1 MLNVHV
7 PSFLFTHPC
16 TLNCND
22 SVVPRITMRNDGRTA
37 SLSHSSSFGDTC
49 STLVFTPG
57 TDRDDRTWRILRAC
71 QLRPSPIRS
80 AAVSAASAAREN
92 RHATT
97 ADVWPFSSLVSRVA
111 LVQGKKLVSYTC
123 HALQRDAKGCN
134 GQSPE
139 GLRCVEDGRLLG
151 ESPGI

>member
-1 MLNVHV
+1 MTEL
-7 PSFLFTHPC
+7 
-16 TLNCND
+16 
-22 SVVPRITMRNDGRTA
+22 GE
-37 SLSHSSSFGDTC
+37 SSAHANFGH
-49 STLVFTPG
+49 LQFGLP
-57 TDRDDRTWRILRAC
+57 
-71 QLRPSPIRS
+71 P
-80 AAVSAASAAREN
+80 VSAASAAREN

>member
-80 AAVSAASAAREN
+80 AASLRSLSRPGEQARDHC
-92 RHATT
+92 R
-97 ADVWPFSSLVSRVA
+97 RVA
-111 LVQGKKLVSYTC
+111 LFKSSLSCCSGARKKVGQLYMPCLATRRKGLQWAESRGS
-123 HALQRDAKGCN
+123 ALR
-134 GQSPE
+134 
-139 GLRCVEDGRLLG
+139 
-151 ESPGI
+151 